1 MCLSV
6 CTITEKFVVAFLLNF
21 LGSLMP
27 GMCVPFLG
35 RTSNKIAKDGFYS
48 VVFILYTVSRFTS
61 AYLHI
66 SFYCVRFSF
75 FPVSKWLAGKNESG
89 LIFLDHFVN
98 YKLQSVHCLC
108 LCVITSKW
116 NDLLPYVHISHDSL
130 SGSYVNIIC
139 QSPRSQGEKCL
150 FLAESEWMELGNLY
164 PTTWRKKSCEK

>member
-35 RTSNKIAKDGFYS
+35 RTSNTIAKDGFNS
-48 VVFILYTVSRFTS
+48 VVFILYTVSRFNN

-75 FPVSKWLAGKNESG
+75 FPVSK
-89 LIFLDHFVN
+89 
-98 YKLQSVHCLC
+98 
-108 LCVITSKW
+108 
-116 NDLLPYVHISHDSL
+116 
-130 SGSYVNIIC
+130 
-139 QSPRSQGEKCL
+139 
-150 FLAESEWMELGNLY
+150 
-164 PTTWRKKSCEK
+164 